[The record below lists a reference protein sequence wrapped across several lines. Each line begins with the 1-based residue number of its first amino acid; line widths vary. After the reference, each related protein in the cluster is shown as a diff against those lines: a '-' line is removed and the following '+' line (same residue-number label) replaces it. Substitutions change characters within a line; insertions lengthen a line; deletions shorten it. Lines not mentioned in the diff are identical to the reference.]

1 MPSIILIVA
10 LICLPVIIGACLATA
25 AYKAYRTRHIL
36 EHDVERAQ
44 NQNAM
49 PPKSANSIEMR
60 DLESTRNHRSW
71 PLSRTM
77 PDIIPTN
84 IAPAVKPLPAPKVEI
99 KGVGGG
105 YVEHWGPSRSV
116 TRMADSDERV
126 RRYGNEKKK
135 NGDNF
140 ENVDLYAGPSWN
152 LHFER
157 NVSATPDIPAPQPMY
172 TTALYGRYTSSA
184 SPTTRT
190 YGEDARAADVWQKIE
205 RRESLVKNRVVAP
218 IELPSEDGVFED
230 INLDGDSK
238 EWREGKRPDTP
249 VFVVGEE
256 EQVENNEDEHTRYT
270 PVHTPTPRNSFSSGR
285 SLATRTSFPI
295 VKQVAHKSS
304 WSTTSTQP
312 SRRSTESTRQDTYET
327 PSRTPST
334 RGSFSNTSR
343 KGSVVSRS
351 VGRAAGEMSRK
362 ASVEKEK
369 VVTVQELVGYVDSS
383 DSDI

>member
-1 MPSIILIVA
+1 MPSIILIIA
-10 LICLPVIIGACLATA
+10 LICLPIIVGACLATA
-25 AYKAYRTRHIL
+25 AYKAYRARHIL

-44 NQNAM
+44 NANPM
-49 PPKSANSIEMR
+49 PPTSANSIEMR
-60 DLESTRNHRSW
+60 DLESTRKHRSW

-77 PDIIPTN
+77 PDIVPTN

-105 YVEHWGPSRSV
+105 FVEHWGPSSSV
-116 TRMADSDERV
+116 TRMTDSDERF
-126 RRYGNEKKK
+126 RQYGNEKEN

-140 ENVDLYAGPSWN
+140 EKADLYAGPSWN
-152 LHFER
+152 FHSER

-172 TTALYGRYTSSA
+172 TTALYGCYNSSA
-184 SPTTRT
+184 SPTTQM
-190 YGEDARAADVWQKIE
+190 YGEGAQAADAWQKIE

-218 IELPSEDGVFED
+218 IELPSEDGVFEE
-230 INLDGDSK
+230 IKLGCDSK

-256 EQVENNEDEHTRYT
+256 EPVENEDEHTGYT
-270 PVHTPTPRNSFSSGR
+270 PVHTSPARNSFSSVR
-285 SLATRTSFPI
+285 SLATRTSFPV
-295 VKQVAHKSS
+295 VKQLANKSS

-312 SRRSTESTRQDTYET
+312 SRRSTESTRQDTHET

-334 RGSFSNTSR
+334 RGSSSNTSR
-343 KGSVVSRS
+343 KGSVVSRF
-351 VGRAAGEMSRK
+351 VGRASGEMSRK
-362 ASVEKEK
+362 ASVEKER

>member
-25 AYKAYRTRHIL
+25 AYKAYRARHIL

-49 PPKSANSIEMR
+49 PPTSANSIEMR

-77 PDIIPTN
+77 PEILPTN

-105 YVEHWGPSRSV
+105 FVEHWGPSSSV
-116 TRMADSDERV
+116 TRGTDSDERV
-126 RRYGNEKKK
+126 RRYSNEKKK

-140 ENVDLYAGPSWN
+140 ENVDLYAGPGWN
-152 LHFER
+152 FNTER
-157 NVSATPDIPAPQPMY
+157 ATPNIPAPQPMY

-184 SPTTRT
+184 SPTTQM
-190 YGEDARAADVWQKIE
+190 YGEDARAVDAWAKID

-218 IELPSEDGVFED
+218 IELRSKDVFED
-230 INLDGDSK
+230 VNLDGDSK

-249 VFVVGEE
+249 VFVVGGE

-270 PVHTPTPRNSFSSGR
+270 PVYPPTPRNSCSSGR
-285 SLATRTSFPI
+285 SLATLTSFP
-295 VKQVAHKSS
+295 VAQQLANKSS

-312 SRRSTESTRQDTYET
+312 SRRSTESTRQDTRET
-327 PSRTPST
+327 LSRTPST
-334 RGSFSNTSR
+334 RGSSSNTSR

-351 VGRAAGEMSRK
+351 VGRTAGEMSRK
-362 ASVEKEK
+362 ASVEKER
-369 VVTVQELVGYVDSS
+369 VVTVRELVGYVDSS

>member
-1 MPSIILIVA
+1 MPPIVLMIA

-25 AYKAYRTRHIL
+25 AYKAYRARHIL
-36 EHDVERAQ
+36 EHDIERAQ
-44 NQNAM
+44 NANPM
-49 PPKSANSIEMR
+49 PPTNANSIEMR
-60 DLESTRNHRSW
+60 DLESTRKHRSW

-77 PDIIPTN
+77 PDIVPTN
-84 IAPAVKPLPAPKVEI
+84 TAPAVKPLPASKAEI

-105 YVEHWGPSRSV
+105 FVEHWGPSSSV
-116 TRMADSDERV
+116 MRMADSDERV
-126 RRYGNEKKK
+126 RQYGNEKEK
-135 NGDNF
+135 NDRF
-140 ENVDLYAGPSWN
+140 ENADLYAGPSWN
-152 LHFER
+152 FHSDR
-157 NVSATPDIPAPQPMY
+157 GVSATPGIPAPQPMY

-184 SPTTRT
+184 SPTTRM
-190 YGEDARAADVWQKIE
+190 YGEDARAADAWAKIE
-205 RRESLVKNRVVAP
+205 RRESLVKNRVMAP
-218 IELPSEDGVFED
+218 IGLSSEDVFED

-249 VFVVGEE
+249 VFVVGGE

>member
-205 RRESLVKNRVVAP
+205 RRESLVKNRVV
-218 IELPSEDGVFED
+218 
-230 INLDGDSK
+230 
-238 EWREGKRPDTP
+238 EGKRPDTP

>member
-25 AYKAYRTRHIL
+25 AYKAYRARHIL
-36 EHDVERAQ
+36 EHGVERAQ

-77 PDIIPTN
+77 PEIIPTN

-105 YVEHWGPSRSV
+105 FVEHWEPSSSV

-152 LHFER
+152 LHSER

-190 YGEDARAADVWQKIE
+190 YGADARAADVWQKIE
-205 RRESLVKNRVVAP
+205 RRESLVKNRAMAP

-238 EWREGKRPDTP
+238 EWREGKRPGTP

-256 EQVENNEDEHTRYT
+256 EQVENEDEHTGYT
-270 PVHTPTPRNSFSSGR
+270 PVRTPTPRNSCSSGR
-285 SLATRTSFPI
+285 SLATRTSFPA
-295 VKQVAHKSS
+295 VRPVAHKSS

-312 SRRSTESTRQDTYET
+312 SRRSTESTRQDTRET
-327 PSRTPST
+327 LSRTPST
-334 RGSFSNTSR
+334 RGSSSNTSR

-362 ASVEKEK
+362 ASVEKER
-369 VVTVQELVGYVDSS
+369 VVTVRELVGYVDSS